1 MKILVLIPFLLLLF
15 FSATAQ
21 QPYAWQLTDEDGLP
35 TMVIYDLFQDSK
47 GYMWIGTEAGICKYN
62 GIRPQTYSHP
72 KQKGTSVTRIM
83 EDAQGRIWYKNF
95 SGQLFFIENDS
106 LQLFVMPD
114 NLELSSYFLYQF
126 FDKKLWLNT
135 KKGLCSYDFQNSTW
149 NNFFSPNDTLGL
161 NLLSSL
167 ESNEKRLWL
176 QTVENRIYTL
186 AQQKLE
192 YETTTHDPK
201 TLYKSKFFSKD
212 SFLVF
217 NDQEV
222 FFVDYKNL
230 KNNKLEQPFAKVE
243 NLLGVFVLSD
253 KRIVITTT
261 NGLLIFE
268 KNKAGQ
274 FVQKQHLLPGLQ
286 VSSAFGDREGN
297 FWAGTLN
304 NGIFVFPNL
313 DLLYFNPQNS
323 TLPHQHVLQIEK
335 NKAGNFLLGLGNGS
349 VAEFSPYDYSIKNI
363 YKGNNNKDVTEV
375 LPMQHFDS
383 ERVLFYNNGLYVAD
397 AKTTATIEFYTVIGG
412 HKMAVFQDS
421 FLLVGNNAGS
431 SILNLKPFI
440 GATPFQNTF
449 GWKTYIYTDKNNPEG
464 LYVTPIRQRRTN
476 VIYAAQNDKFW
487 IGYDDSLF
495 CYKQGKIYPLLNQ
508 KKASIT
514 ALDITE
520 CAAGLLWVATVGDG
534 IYAFQNDTVV
544 HHFTMQDGLPSNNCY
559 ALVYDENA
567 LWGGTNKGIFKLD
580 LKNKK
585 VLIYNKLDG
594 LISEEI
600 KDIEIA
606 NNQVWAASSK
616 GLISFSKSL
625 HPINQSPPV
634 LRILAIHAS
643 DKILNKQE
651 AVDLNYY
658 QNDLKFWIEG
668 INLTSR
674 GNFLYQYRLVGLDS
688 NWVSLSGTS
697 DFILFQTLSAGTYT
711 FELRM
716 KNEDGVLSPTQSFQF
731 SILSPYWQRWWFQLF
746 LYLLVAGVVALVL
759 TLRNISK
766 QKEAAMQSQMS
777 QLRMHALQAQL
788 NPHFVFNAMSA
799 IQSYWLHK
807 QSKEAMI
814 YHSKFAKLMR
824 SIFDFSG
831 SLSIPIQD
839 EIDFLKNYI
848 SLEQLRFEDKIEVR
862 FDLADSLQNKAVFL
876 PPLLIQPLIENCFK
890 HAFLH
895 KKEKGLLHIELQQ
908 QQNHL
913 YVLIE
918 DDGVGRNAAQEHKNA
933 FLQDPNRL
941 SSMKI
946 VEERLQILTAF
957 YGANKNA
964 AQPIKITDL
973 KNEKGEGIGTK
984 VEVWIPVQIEN

>member
-1 MKILVLIPFLLLLF
+1 MKILVLIPFLLLFF
-15 FSATAQ
+15 FSTKAQ

-62 GIRPQTYSHP
+62 GIRTKTYSHP

-106 LQLFVMPD
+106 LQLFAMPND
-114 NLELSSYFLYQF
+114 LELSSYFFYHF

-135 KKGLCSYDFQNSTW
+135 KKGLCSYDFQTSTW
-149 NNFFSPNDTLGL
+149 NNFFTANDTLGL

-167 ESNEKRLWL
+167 ESNEKYLWL
-176 QTVENRIYTL
+176 QTMANKIYTVS
-186 AQQKLE
+186 QQKLQ
-192 YETTTHDPK
+192 YETTTHNPK
-201 TLYKSKFFSKD
+201 NMYKSKLFSKD

-217 NDQEV
+217 NTQEI
-222 FFVDYKNL
+222 FLVDYKKL
-230 KNNKLEQPFAKVE
+230 KNNMLGQPFTSVE
-243 NLLGVFVLSD
+243 NILEVFVLQD
-253 KRIVITTT
+253 KRIVITTA
-261 NGLLIFE
+261 NGLVIFE

-274 FVQKQHLLPGLQ
+274 CVQKQHLLVGLQ
-286 VSSAFGDREGN
+286 VSSAFLDREGN
-297 FWAGTLN
+297 FWVGTLN
-304 NGIFVFPNL
+304 NGIFIFPNL
-313 DLLYFNPQNS
+313 DLLYFNAQNS
-323 TLPHQHVLQIEK
+323 TLPHQHILQIEK
-335 NKAGNFLLGLGNGS
+335 NKEGDFLLGLGNGS
-349 VAEFSPYDYSIKNI
+349 VAEFSPYDFSIKNI
-363 YKGNNNKDVTEV
+363 YKGNNSTNVTEV
-375 LPMQHFDS
+375 LPVQHSNTNQVF
-383 ERVLFYNNGLYVAD
+383 FFNNGLYIFN
-397 AKTTATIEFYTVIGG
+397 AKTTAPVEFYTVIGG
-412 HKMAVFQDS
+412 HEMVVFQDS
-421 FLLVGNNAGS
+421 FLLAGNNTGS
-431 SILNLKPFI
+431 SILNLKPLI
-440 GATPFQNTF
+440 GTTPVQNKF
-449 GWKTYIYTDKNNPEG
+449 GWKTSIYADKNNPEG

-476 VIYAAQNDKFW
+476 VIYTAQNDKFW
-487 IGYDDSLF
+487 IGYDDTLF
-495 CYKQGKIYPLLNQ
+495 CYNQGKIYPLLNQ

-520 CAAGLLWVATVGDG
+520 CAAGLLWVTTVGNG

-544 HHFTMQDGLPSNNCY
+544 HHFTTQNGLPSNTCY
-559 ALVYDENA
+559 ALVYEENT

-580 LKNKK
+580 LSSKK
-585 VLIYNKLDG
+585 ILIYNKLDG

-606 NNQVWAASSK
+606 NHRVWAASSK
-616 GLISFSKSL
+616 GLISFSKYL
-625 HPINQSPPV
+625 NPVNQHTPI
-634 LRILAIHAS
+634 LRILDIHAN
-643 DKILNKQE
+643 DKILDKNQPIE
-651 AVDLNYY
+651 LNYNENDLN
-658 QNDLKFWIEG
+658 FSIEG

-674 GNFLYQYRLVGLDS
+674 GNFLYQYRLLGLDS
-688 NWVSLSGTS
+688 NWVSLSGS
-697 DFILFQTLSAGTYT
+697 NDFVRFQTLTAGAYS

-716 KNEDGVLSPTQSFQF
+716 QNEDGVLSQIQSFQF

-746 LYLLVAGVVALVL
+746 LYLVVAGIVALVL

-766 QKEAAMQSQMS
+766 QKEAAMQAQMN
-777 QLRMHALQAQL
+777 QLRMQSLQAQL

-839 EIDFLKNYI
+839 EIDFLKTYT
-848 SLEQLRFEDKIEVR
+848 SLEQLRFEDKIEVQ
-862 FDLADSLQNKAVFL
+862 FDIDESLLGKELFLA
-876 PPLLIQPLIENCFK
+876 PLLIQPLIENCFK

-895 KKEKGLLHIELQQ
+895 KKEKGQLRIELQL

-913 YVLIE
+913 YALIQ
-918 DDGVGRNAAQEHKNA
+918 DDGVGRNTAQEHKNT

-957 YGANKNA
+957 YGANKNSI
-964 AQPIKITDL
+964 QPIKITDL